1 MLESNSDKVRG
12 WARVSPQ
19 SAWRPNDW
27 MSVGTCWISYLRPL
41 IDLFHDRQRFIYAST
56 IRANDTKMSGL
67 YMYRKIVR
75 KGNNNNQRER
85 DKVIRLDFFELATLL
100 GAYFRREARSSA
112 KVCFVSSLQIVQL
125 SAP

>member
-19 SAWRPNDW
+19 SAWRANDW
-27 MSVGTCWISYLRPL
+27 MSVGTYWISYLKPL
-41 IDLFHDRQRFIYAST
+41 IDLFHDRQCFIYAST

-85 DKVIRLDFFELATLL
+85 DKVIRFF
-100 GAYFRREARSSA
+100 
-112 KVCFVSSLQIVQL
+112 
-125 SAP
+125 